1 MANITPRK
9 NKNGEIISYR
19 IRVARGYDSEG
30 KQLTPYSMIWKPEL
44 GMTAKRIEKE
54 VQRQATLFE
63 EQCKQGIPS
72 EKIDKIDL
80 FKTNGNKIF
89 GFDASG
95 NSYYICSCSSDDAS
109 EYICNVL
116 NFYRDS

>member
-30 KQLTPYSMIWKPEL
+30 KQLNPYEMTWKPEP

-63 EQCKQGIPS
+63 EQGKQGIPS

-80 FKTNGNKIF
+80 FKTNGDKIF

>member
-9 NKNGEIISYR
+9 NKKGEIISYR

-30 KQLTPYSMIWKPEL
+30 KQLNPYEMTWKPEP

-72 EKIDKIDL
+72 EKLIKLTCSKLTAIRYSDL
-80 FKTNGNKIF
+80 MLREIRIIS
-89 GFDASG
+89 AR
-95 NSYYICSCSSDDAS
+95 
-109 EYICNVL
+109 VRLMMHL
-116 NFYRDS
+116 NISATC